1 MLESMWGYC
10 KEIVNLVIV
19 IMLNWAEIMGDEKG

>member
-1 MLESMWGYC
+1 MLESMWGYR